1 MTEIEELYH
10 RLSYFESIGIMDLKK
25 GQEMEFACPECG
37 AKAHA
42 VRIASTGL
50 LGVWCDVC
58 GGFVAESQEG
68 TMRGNG
74 EKHHCR

>member
-10 RLSYFESIGIMDLKK
+10 RLLYFESIGIMDLKK

-58 GGFVAESQEG
+58 GDLSQNHK
-68 TMRGNG
+68 RG
-74 EKHHCR
+74 R